1 MSIIDKICD
10 LMNYKKITQKQLT
23 DYLGLDKSTFSQ
35 WKSGKNQSYLKY
47 ISQIADFLNVPEYYL
62 KSEDLKLNFI
72 PHELDDEYII
82 ECPVCGYDCTHFIGI
97 KPVDF
102 GTYKSDGIAIEFHCE
117 DDHTFY
123 LIIDSYKGNT
133 YAVYTDES
141 CTQFKPANLGMESMS
156 TSLLDMVI
164 KEITKKYHAL
174 DEHGKKAVESIL
186 DIEYKRC
193 TETNRNKS
201 KTITFK
207 RFNVNKASAGC
218 GYDLSNSDVW
228 REIEVID
235 TPEVHE
241 ADFAVEVDGHS
252 MEPTISDGS
261 IVYIATDSDVPVGEI
276 GLFRQNGAGYIKE
289 KGSNRLISHNPD
301 YPDIL
306 PENGEIVCIGRV
318 IGIAKLPD

>member
-1 MSIIDKICD
+1 MYGGTGKV
-10 LMNYKKITQKQLT
+10 MNYDLIPKEGIRKPFFIAG
-23 DYLGLDKSTFSQ
+23 GLHS
-35 WKSGKNQSYLKY
+35 KN
-47 ISQIADFLNVPEYYL
+47 
-62 KSEDLKLNFI
+62 
-72 PHELDDEYII
+72 
-82 ECPVCGYDCTHFIGI
+82 
-97 KPVDF
+97 
-102 GTYKSDGIAIEFHCE
+102 
-117 DDHTFY
+117 
-123 LIIDSYKGNT
+123 
-133 YAVYTDES
+133 
-141 CTQFKPANLGMESMS
+141 
-156 TSLLDMVI
+156 I

-235 TPEVHE
+235 TPEAHE

-261 IVYIATDSDVPVGEI
+261 IVYLS
-276 GLFRQNGAGYIKE
+276 
-289 KGSNRLISHNPD
+289 LIH
-301 YPDIL
+301 I
-306 PENGEIVCIGRV
+306 
-318 IGIAKLPD
+318 